1 MTGLDIAAFCRS
13 ISTQHGQ
20 WVDCPCFGFSSE
32 SEKLAVGMTCPDQRV
47 SVTADWSRG
56 GRVMGPV

>member
-20 WVDCPCFGFSSE
+20 WVEEGLP
-32 SEKLAVGMTCPDQRV
+32 
-47 SVTADWSRG
+47 TAHVLDLVQNQKNWQL
-56 GRVMGPV
+56 V